1 MPGPS
6 LLVLVRH
13 AESARNK
20 AKKGR
25 VFFSDAT
32 ARKGVGGVPDHLVEL
47 TEAGQLQAKQ
57 TGQAL
62 RERCGVFDHVET
74 SGYARTEQTAD
85 GLLSAYTSAERSRMT
100 RRANLFLR
108 ERDTGYAYDMTEA
121 EALAAFPWLDDY
133 WHTFGHFLARPP
145 GGESLADVVMRVQM
159 YLDLIAQTHAGKK
172 LLIVTH
178 ARTIQCF
185 RFNLEHWSYQQAE
198 TRLSEPTP
206 FNCSATI
213 YSQRADNQF
222 TLEGYNEVY
231 WSVGSPHDD
240 S

>member
-1 MPGPS
+1 MRGPT

-13 AESARNK
+13 AQSARNK

-25 VFFSDAT
+25 IFFSDAT
-32 ARKGVGGVPDHLVEL
+32 ARKGVGGIPDHLVQL
-47 TEAGQLQAKQ
+47 TESGHLQAKQ

-62 RERCGVFDHVET
+62 RQQFGVFDHVET

-85 GLLSAYTSAERSRMT
+85 DLLSAYASAEPSRMT
-100 RRANLFLR
+100 RRTNLFLR

-121 EALAAFPWLDDY
+121 EAATAFPWLDDY

-159 YLDLIAQTHAGKK
+159 YLDLIAQTSAARK

-185 RFNLEHWSYQQAE
+185 RFNLEHWSYNEAE
-198 TRLSEPTP
+198 TRLNEATP
-206 FNCSATI
+206 FNCSATV
-213 YSQRADNQF
+213 YSRQPGGKFKLVA
-222 TLEGYNEVY
+222 YNEVY
-231 WSVGSPHDD
+231 WSVGSPHDGE
-240 S
+240 